1 MSGRNIRPF
10 QPPLKSVKIAQ
21 LFQEGTMATQS
32 SFEDSLTKLEAIVEK
47 MESGDLK
54 LEDSLKLFE
63 EGMKLTKECNSRLN
77 EIEKKVKLL
86 LKSASAKSKD
96 DDSKA

>member
-1 MSGRNIRPF
+1 MAN
-10 QPPLKSVKIAQ
+10 QP
-21 LFQEGTMATQS
+21 
-32 SFEDSLTKLEAIVEK
+32 SFEDSLTKLEEIVEK

-63 EGMKLTKECNSRLN
+63 EGMKLTKDCNLRLS

-86 LKSASAKSKD
+86 LKSASSKEEGGSARGSKSKD
-96 DDSKA
+96 E

>member
-1 MSGRNIRPF
+1 MP
-10 QPPLKSVKIAQ
+10 A
-21 LFQEGTMATQS
+21 QS
-32 SFEDSLTKLEAIVEK
+32 SFEDSLKKLEAIVEK

-86 LKSASAKSKD
+86 LKGATAKTKD
-96 DDSKA
+96 EEN

>member
-1 MSGRNIRPF
+1 
-10 QPPLKSVKIAQ
+10 
-21 LFQEGTMATQS
+21 
-32 SFEDSLTKLEAIVEK
+32 VEK

-63 EGMKLTKECNSRLN
+63 EGMKLTKDCNQRLN

-86 LKSASAKSKD
+86 LKNASAKSKD
-96 DDSKA
+96 EDSKA

>member
-1 MSGRNIRPF
+1 
-10 QPPLKSVKIAQ
+10 
-21 LFQEGTMATQS
+21 MATLS

-77 EIEKKVKLL
+77 DIEKKVKLL
-86 LKSASAKSKD
+86 LKNASAKSKE
-96 DDSKA
+96 DDSKG

>member
-1 MSGRNIRPF
+1 
-10 QPPLKSVKIAQ
+10 
-21 LFQEGTMATQS
+21 MATQP
-32 SFEDSLTKLEAIVEK
+32 SFEDSLTKLETIVEK

-63 EGMKLTKECNSRLN
+63 EGMKLTKECNQRLN

-86 LKSASAKSKD
+86 LNSASAKAKGDEPGKSSKSKD
-96 DDSKA
+96 

>member
-1 MSGRNIRPF
+1 MS
-10 QPPLKSVKIAQ
+10 Q
-21 LFQEGTMATQS
+21 LYQGVPMAAQS

-86 LKSASAKSKD
+86 LKSATAKSKD
-96 DDSKA
+96 DDTKG

>member
-1 MSGRNIRPF
+1 MPASP
-10 QPPLKSVKIAQ
+10 
-21 LFQEGTMATQS
+21 

-86 LKSASAKSKD
+86 LKSATAKSKD
-96 DDSKA
+96 DESKG

>member
-1 MSGRNIRPF
+1 
-10 QPPLKSVKIAQ
+10 
-21 LFQEGTMATQS
+21 MAVQS

-47 MESGDLK
+47 MESGNLK

-77 EIEKKVKLL
+77 DIEKKVKLL
-86 LKSASAKSKD
+86 LKSAAAKSKD
-96 DDSKA
+96 EGSED

>member
-1 MSGRNIRPF
+1 MPT
-10 QPPLKSVKIAQ
+10 PP
-21 LFQEGTMATQS
+21 
-32 SFEDSLTKLEAIVEK
+32 SFEDSLKKLEAIVEK

-63 EGMKLTKECNSRLN
+63 EGMKLTKECNVRLT

-86 LKSASAKSKD
+86 LKNASAKAKD
-96 DDSKA
+96 EASED

>member
-1 MSGRNIRPF
+1 
-10 QPPLKSVKIAQ
+10 
-21 LFQEGTMATQS
+21 MAAQS
-32 SFEDSLTKLEAIVEK
+32 SFEDSLKKLETIVEK

-63 EGMKLTKECNSRLN
+63 DGMKLTKECNARLT

-86 LKSASAKSKD
+86 LKNASAKAKD
-96 DDSKA
+96 EASED